1 MKQLGVKHNKGEEKE
16 EDVSEED
23 LMRVPLERIMSTVKT
38 GNYGRT
44 GL

>member
-1 MKQLGVKHNKGEEKE
+1 MKQLGVKHNKGEEE